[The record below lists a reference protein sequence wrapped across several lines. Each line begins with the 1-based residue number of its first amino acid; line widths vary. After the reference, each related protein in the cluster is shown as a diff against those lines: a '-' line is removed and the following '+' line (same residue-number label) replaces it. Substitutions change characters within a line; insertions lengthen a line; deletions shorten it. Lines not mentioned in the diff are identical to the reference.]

1 MSFSLLDAVAL
12 EQFSLGQVPTSAAL
26 SDTSAAILAADPDR
40 AYAVI
45 ALLIVSAGNAFIA
58 SNQTAL
64 ADKGRLLQVG
74 EPIFLYGPEA
84 VNGIC
89 GTAAA
94 TATVVI
100 QEYKLGVPN
109 PGTHA

>member
-12 EQFSLGQVPTSAAL
+12 EQFSLGQVPTSVQL
-26 SDTSAAILAADPDR
+26 TVTSGAIVAADPDR

-45 ALLIVSAGNAFIA
+45 AMVSITGGNAFIA

-64 ADKGRLLQVG
+64 ADKGRLLQLGV
-74 EPIFLYGPEA
+74 PVFLFGPEA

-89 GTAAA
+89 DTAAQ
-94 TATVVI
+94 TAEIAI

-109 PGTHA
+109 PGTMV